1 MFHFEKAA
9 DQCLINKRKSFMDS
23 KGYGYEEMCNHFSN
37 YYRKE
42 NTEGRWSL
50 VTNTNSSWR
59 PLVMT
64 LLGILGEVG
73 GKRAFVALKICIEFQ
88 L

>member
-1 MFHFEKAA
+1 MVRNFVSANPECPSFNYFAQSFMFHFEKAA

-42 NTEGRWSL
+42 NTEGRWLPTQTVRGNHWS
-50 VTNTNSSWR
+50 
-59 PLVMT
+59 
-64 LLGILGEVG
+64 
-73 GKRAFVALKICIEFQ
+73 
-88 L
+88 